1 MSQSG
6 ELLAKSQQGLSDE
19 LACTFSE
26 YVLHHFF
33 LMREKHNIYCNRG
46 WEDDQ

>member
-19 LACTFSE
+19 LACAFSE

-33 LMREKHNIYCNRG
+33 FDERKTQYLL
-46 WEDDQ
+46 